1 MDENQI
7 YVYIEETPVEIPE
20 YNAIELFK
28 KATQVDKGNMF
39 AREKLAQLELKN
51 ENYLQAAM
59 QFENILDITQA
70 EGCYKKALDTP
81 EKFEKN
87 GDFILRKGG
96 DISEIKQLYWKSIS
110 ILRKNPQENQAQ
122 IKTLFKKIYLS
133 DKALKAVMNHFL
145 KLSEEGLPIFPQSK
159 VIKSE
164 STEIYDGDINLDE
177 MEDDAP
183 GHRVEDLS
191 DEEIKLF
198 GLDNK

>member
-1 MDENQI
+1 M
-7 YVYIEETPVEIPE
+7 
-20 YNAIELFK
+20 L
-28 KATQVDKGNMF
+28 

-59 QFENILDITQA
+59 QFENILDFTQA
-70 EGCYKKALDTP
+70 EECYKKALASP
-81 EKFEKN
+81 EKFEQN

-96 DISEIKQLYWKSIS
+96 DISEVKELYFKSIS

-145 KLSEEGLPIFPQSK
+145 KLSEEGFPIFPQSK